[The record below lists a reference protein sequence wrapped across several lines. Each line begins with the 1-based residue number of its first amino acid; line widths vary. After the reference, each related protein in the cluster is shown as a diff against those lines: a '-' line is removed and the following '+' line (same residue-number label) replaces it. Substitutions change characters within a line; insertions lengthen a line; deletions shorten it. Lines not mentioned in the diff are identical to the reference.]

1 MFLFDTCPQI
11 YFGRGSL
18 DYLLKVK
25 AEKAVLV
32 TDSYMVSS
40 GMVGEVTRRLDAAKI
55 QYKVYSGVTPDP
67 NIDVVVNGIQV
78 LFDLKPDLV
87 IALGG
92 GSAIDTAK
100 VMLNVCFRIKAL
112 LMKEQYISRPEFI
125 TIPTTSGSGSEVT
138 TYAVISDEER
148 GIKIPISNRNMVPD
162 VAILDPEFTK
172 TLPKDQISFTG
183 MDVLTHAIEAFVSG
197 NGNDF
202 TNMFAKEAAEIAFH
216 TLPGLYSDASDE
228 KLRERMY
235 NASTMAGLA
244 FTNSGLGLCHGIA
257 HTIGAQFHVPHGKA
271 NAIILP
277 YIILFNCGIGEERL
291 RDDMILKYAHLAENM
306 GLGTGKE
313 LGNIEMCRLLIMTVN
328 VLNERFRIPKS
339 FKESG
344 IDEAE
349 FNRNI
354 EIIADKV
361 LEDACTKTNPR
372 PVTKGVLI
380 DLMMK
385 IYSGELDI

>member
-1 MFLFDTCPQI
+1 M
-11 YFGRGSL
+11 
-18 DYLLKVK
+18 
-25 AEKAVLV
+25 A
-32 TDSYMVSS
+32 
-40 GMVGEVTRRLDAAKI
+40 GEVTRRLDAAKI
-55 QYKVYSGVTPDP
+55 QYKVYSAVTPDP
-67 NIDVVVNGIQV
+67 NIDVVANGIQV

-112 LMKEQYISRPEFI
+112 LMKEQYISSPEFI

-148 GIKIPISNRNMVPD
+148 GIKIPISNRNMIPD

-183 MDVLTHAIEAFVSG
+183 MDVLAHAIEAFVSKK
-197 NGNDF
+197 GNDF

-291 RDDMILKYAHLAENM
+291 RADIVLKYARFAEHM

-328 VLNERFRIPKS
+328 ALNERFQIPKS

-344 IDEAE
+344 IDETE

-354 EIIADKV
+354 ENIADKV